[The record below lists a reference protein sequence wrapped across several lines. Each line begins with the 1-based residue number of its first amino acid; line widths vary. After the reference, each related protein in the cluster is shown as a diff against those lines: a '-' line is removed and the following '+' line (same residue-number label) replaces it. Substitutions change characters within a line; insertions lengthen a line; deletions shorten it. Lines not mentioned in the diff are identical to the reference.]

1 MTEGAVPFTDSSY
14 VPPPRSLLGIEPLP
28 PEQGGGL
35 LVTCDCA
42 TSTQW
47 VIEGLEHLTEAQEI
61 PFICDGCMSVTW
73 FVVASSAEVPGD

>member
-1 MTEGAVPFTDSSY
+1 MPEFL
-14 VPPPRSLLGIEPLP
+14 PPPRGLIGIRPVP

-47 VIEGLEHLTEAQEI
+47 VIEGIEHLTEAQEI
-61 PFICDGCMSVTW
+61 PFTCDGCMSVTW
-73 FVVASSAEVPGD
+73 FTIGPPGEAAGG